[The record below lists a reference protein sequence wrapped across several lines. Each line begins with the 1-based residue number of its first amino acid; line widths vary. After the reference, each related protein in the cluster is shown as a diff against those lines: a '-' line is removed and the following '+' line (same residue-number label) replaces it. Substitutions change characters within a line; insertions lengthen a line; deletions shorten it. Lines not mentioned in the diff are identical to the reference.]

1 MRPTLHAQLI
11 NGRFGDAAIFVER
24 LHAREALLFDLGDL
38 TPVGRRDLLRIDT
51 VLVSHMHMDH
61 FIGFDALLRV
71 NVGRSKTIRLVG
83 PTGVIDCIGHKL
95 CGYTWDLADRYA
107 EVLEFHAYEVNE
119 GVLREARFR
128 LATGFARENIGER
141 PMGDDLVF
149 EAHDCIVRAALLE
162 HHGHSLGYAVS
173 EPIHVNVWR
182 NRVEEAGLSVGPWL
196 KGLKEAIRDDRSD
209 DWPVLM
215 PNGRATPLGRLRDLV
230 SVEPGQTLGYVTD
243 VRDTPGNR
251 EAIAKLCAGAGTL
264 FIDAS
269 FAAADA
275 ELAAA
280 RAHLT
285 TRAAGEIARLAG
297 ARRVEPFHFSPRYE
311 GREAELLAEVRAAFD
326 QDGA

>member
-1 MRPTLHAQLI
+1 MRPTFHAQLV

-24 LHAREALLFDLGDL
+24 LHARAALLFDLGDL
-38 TPVGRRDLLRIDT
+38 AALSSRDLLRIET

-61 FIGFDALLRV
+61 FIGFDSLLRV

-83 PTGVIDCIGHKL
+83 PPGVIACIGHKL
-95 CGYTWDLADRYA
+95 CGYTWDLAGRHA
-107 EVLEFHAYEVNE
+107 EALVFHVYEVSE
-119 GVLREARFR
+119 GLLREARFH
-128 LATGFARENIGER
+128 LATRFAREDLGER
-141 PMGDDLVF
+141 TLRDDLVL
-149 EAHDCIVRAALLE
+149 EANDFIVRAALLE
-162 HHGHSLGYAVS
+162 HHGHSLGFAVS

-182 NRVEEAGLSVGPWL
+182 NRVEEAGLPVGPWL
-196 KGLKEAIRDDRSD
+196 KGLKKAVRDDLPD
-209 DWPVLM
+209 QWPVLL
-215 PNGRATPLGRLRDLV
+215 PDGATNPLGELRDLV

-243 VRDTPGNR
+243 VRDTADNR
-251 EAIAKLCAGAGTL
+251 QAIAKLCAGADTL

-297 ARRVEPFHFSPRYE
+297 ARRVEPFHFSPRYQ
-311 GREAELLAEVRAAFD
+311 GQEAELLAEVREAFCPEVS
-326 QDGA
+326 